1 MRPAAFFPAAA
12 ILIVA
17 MIVPSVVLAEDVVV
31 LKSGAK
37 QAGRI
42 VSQDNN
48 VVVLEMQVGKRKV
61 TRKFPRGVIL
71 SITSDDASDKPSG
84 NGSPAAAASRAN
96 VADDD
101 PADGVAP
108 MNPLAR
114 SQGSRGS
121 SSARRGDIPQRSKA
135 EVLELIQTVGRTPPD
150 WYESTPLDYPPT
162 LDLAWPEKPPGGWDA
177 SKNVGQ
183 YIWDRINPN
192 PGKWREGVRLMHHI
206 MSQSE
211 GDRGVTQRAMR
222 ALGTMYHNLHEDYA
236 RAAFWWQQAGI
247 DANPEQE
254 RNAAVQLAHCY
265 HQLGN
270 SQMGLDVLKRM
281 SNYPPSVIKV
291 LGDMGQTD
299 DALRFADRLA
309 QLGQKVQACLYAGDV
324 CRVASRLDQAEKY
337 YRQALAAA
345 SQDERNND
353 HSRRDR
359 QRAEASIAAI
369 RFYQIAPDKVADG
382 TYRASSLGYEDQV
395 EVAVTVRSGR
405 IEDVKITKHREKQ
418 FYSSLTDTPR
428 AIVTRQGVVGVDTTS
443 GATITSEAI
452 INATAKALSEG
463 ASSRPSED

>member
-1 MRPAAFFPAAA
+1 
-12 ILIVA
+12 
-17 MIVPSVVLAEDVVV
+17 
-31 LKSGAK
+31 
-37 QAGRI
+37 
-42 VSQDNN
+42 
-48 VVVLEMQVGKRKV
+48 
-61 TRKFPRGVIL
+61 
-71 SITSDDASDKPSG
+71 
-84 NGSPAAAASRAN
+84 
-96 VADDD
+96 
-101 PADGVAP
+101 
-108 MNPLAR
+108 
-114 SQGSRGS
+114 
-121 SSARRGDIPQRSKA
+121 
-135 EVLELIQTVGRTPPD
+135 
-150 WYESTPLDYPPT
+150 
-162 LDLAWPEKPPGGWDA
+162 
-177 SKNVGQ
+177 
-183 YIWDRINPN
+183 
-192 PGKWREGVRLMHHI
+192 
-206 MSQSE
+206 
-211 GDRGVTQRAMR
+211 
-222 ALGTMYHNLHEDYA
+222 
-236 RAAFWWQQAGI
+236 
-247 DANPEQE
+247 
-254 RNAAVQLAHCY
+254 VQLAHCY